1 MWIPFY
7 LFLNRGRPGE
17 YVGRTVRR
25 TYREDDDSLKEYTGR
40 VVNYDAKN
48 KLEYLIDFGKEYKR
62 REKEEKNK
70 RAISVVV
77 VVMG

>member
-1 MWIPFY
+1 M
-7 LFLNRGRPGE
+7 
-17 YVGRTVRR
+17 TVRR